1 MTKSPNNRTITLTD
15 EECKHLRTSL
25 KTLAQ
30 EMSCDAA
37 LTAFFPLK
45 HL

>member
-1 MTKSPNNRTITLTD
+1 MTKAPNNRTITLTD

-30 EMSCDAA
+30 EMIFDAV
-37 LTAFFPLK
+37 LEVFSSLK
-45 HL
+45 QA